1 MAAMSVRSA
10 FASFIGAIRFFTR
23 LRIPG
28 TLGHDSLALERAI
41 GFFPATGLIVG
52 GFAAAVFAAAILILP
67 KTLAVVLAIGIAI
80 ALTGAIHEDGWND
93 TVDGFGS
100 SLDKQEILSIMRDSQ
115 VRAVGAVALIAL
127 LISRLLA
134 LVELDQALIPAA
146 LVAGHAVS
154 RFCATVVFAK
164 LDYVRAEGKAKPFN
178 QRVRDHELALAALPA
193 LLPLFF
199 LPFWPVVFALLFAGG
214 ATYWLARL
222 FEKRIGGYTG
232 DCLGATQQF
241 AELAFYGGL
250 LCRFS

>member
-1 MAAMSVRSA
+1 MSSPSA
-10 FASFIGAIRFFTR
+10 IASFIGALRFFTR

-28 TLGHDSLALERAI
+28 MLGRDSLALERAI
-41 GFFPATGLIVG
+41 VFFPATGLIVG
-52 GFAAAVFAAAILILP
+52 GIAAAGFALAILALP
-67 KTLAVVLAIGIAI
+67 KTLAVALAIGITI

-115 VRAVGAVALIAL
+115 VRSVGAIALIAL
-127 LISRLLA
+127 LVSRLLA
-134 LVELDQALIPAA
+134 LVELDQSLIPAA
-146 LVAGHAVS
+146 LVSGHAVS
-154 RFCATVVFAK
+154 RFCTTVVFAK

-178 QRVRDHELALAALPA
+178 PSVRDHELALAALPA
-193 LLPLFF
+193 LIPLFF
-199 LPFWPVVFALLFAGG
+199 LPFWPVVFALVFAGG
-214 ATYWLARL
+214 ATYWLARM

>member
-1 MAAMSVRSA
+1 MTAMSAPSA
-10 FASFIGAIRFFTR
+10 LASFVGAIRFFTR

-28 TLGHDSLALERAI
+28 SFGQDSLALERAI
-41 GFFPATGLIVG
+41 RFFPATGLIVG
-52 GFAAAVFAAAILILP
+52 GAAALAFAAAGLVLP
-67 KTLAVVLAIGIAI
+67 KTLAVALAIGVAI
-80 ALTGAIHEDGWND
+80 ALTGALHEDGWND

-100 SLDKQEILSIMRDSQ
+100 SLDRDEILAIMRDSQ
-115 VRAVGAVALIAL
+115 VRAVGVSALIAL

-134 LVELDQALIPAA
+134 LVELDQHVIPAA

-164 LDYVRAEGKAKPFN
+164 LDYVRAEGKAKAFS
-178 QRVRDHELALAALPA
+178 RRLRDPELVVAALPA
-193 LLPLFF
+193 LVPLYF

-214 ATYWLARL
+214 ATWWLARL
-222 FEKRIGGYTG
+222 FRKRIGGYTG

-250 LCRFS
+250 LCRLS

>member
-1 MAAMSVRSA
+1 MSAPSL
-10 FASFIGAIRFFTR
+10 FASFVGAVRFFTR

-28 TLGHDSLALERAI
+28 AVGQDAVALERAI
-41 GFFPATGLIVG
+41 GFFPAAGLLVG
-52 GFAAAVFAAAILILP
+52 GVAALAFAASVLVVP
-67 KTLAVVLAIGIAI
+67 KTLAVALAIGVAI
-80 ALTGAIHEDGWND
+80 VFTGAIHEDGWND

-100 SLDKQEILSIMRDSQ
+100 SVDRAEILAIMRDSQ
-115 VRAVGAVALIAL
+115 VRAVGAAGLIAL
-127 LISRLLA
+127 LVSRLLA
-134 LVELDQALIPAA
+134 LVEVDEHLIPAA

>member
-1 MAAMSVRSA
+1 MSARSA

-28 TLGHDSLALERAI
+28 TLGQDSLALERAI

-52 GFAAAVFAAAILILP
+52 AVAATVFAASILILP
-67 KTLAVVLAIGIAI
+67 KTLAVVLAIGVAI
-80 ALTGAIHEDGWND
+80 TLTGAIHEDGWND

-100 SLDKQEILSIMRDSQ
+100 SLYKQEILSIMRDSQ
-115 VRAVGAVALIAL
+115 VRAVGAVALITL
-127 LISRLLA
+127 LVSRLLA

-193 LLPLFF
+193 LIPLFF
-199 LPFWPVVFALLFAGG
+199 LPFWPVAFALLFAAG

>member
-1 MAAMSVRSA
+1 MSARSA

-28 TLGHDSLALERAI
+28 TLGQDSLALERAI

-52 GFAAAVFAAAILILP
+52 GLAALAFAASILILP
-67 KTLAVVLAIGIAI
+67 KTLAVALAIGVAI
-80 ALTGAIHEDGWND
+80 VLTGAIHEDGWND

-100 SLDKQEILSIMRDSQ
+100 SLDKPEILAIMRDSQ
-115 VRAVGAVALIAL
+115 VRSVGAVALIAL
-127 LISRLLA
+127 IVSRLLA

-146 LVAGHAVS
+146 LIAGHAVS

-178 QRVRDHELALAALPA
+178 QQMRDHELALAALPA
-193 LLPLFF
+193 LIPLFF
-199 LPFWPVVFALLFAGG
+199 LPFWPVVFALVFAGG
-214 ATYWLARL
+214 ATWWLARM
-222 FEKRIGGYTG
+222 FKKRIGGYTG

-250 LCRFS
+250 LCRLS

>member
-41 GFFPATGLIVG
+41 GFFTATGLIVG

-193 LLPLFF
+193 LIPLFF
-199 LPFWPVVFALLFAGG
+199 LPFWPVVFALAFAAG
-214 ATYWLARL
+214 ATYWLARM
-222 FEKRIGGYTG
+222 FKKRIGGYTG

>member
-1 MAAMSVRSA
+1 MSLRTE
-10 FASFIGAIRFFTR
+10 FESFIGAVRFFTR
-23 LRIPG
+23 LPVPAWV
-28 TLGHDSLALERAI
+28 GHSSEALERSSRY
-41 GFFPATGLIVG
+41 FPAVGLIVG
-52 GFAAAVFAAAILILP
+52 GIAAAVFAAAILILP
-67 KTLAVVLAIGIAI
+67 KTLAIVLAIGIAI

-134 LVELDQALIPAA
+134 LVELDQMLIPAA
-146 LVAGHAVS
+146 LIAGHAVS

-199 LPFWPVVFALLFAGG
+199 LPFWPVVFALLFAVG
-214 ATYWLARL
+214 ATYWLARM

-232 DCLGATQQF
+232 DCLGATQQL

-250 LCRFS
+250 LCRLS